1 MKTYIGSRKNIFGNQ
16 IKIIWREIQNN
27 YLCHTPSSSS
37 LWREIQNSKLSPSKR
52 IPYVAHKIQMSPCFR
67 EQTNDK
73 CKDCF
78 GDSFKKDLKDKAVC
92 MYNVHKY
99 CIIFLTFIFIAS
111 ILSLN

>member
-1 MKTYIGSRKNIFGNQ
+1 MEDIHREQKKYIQKPNQ
-16 IKIIWREIQNN
+16 IKSREIQNN
-27 YLCHTPSSSS
+27 NLCHTPSSSS

-78 GDSFKKDLKDKAVC
+78 GDSFKKDLKDKAVY
-92 MYNVHKY
+92 MYIN
-99 CIIFLTFIFIAS
+99 IAS
-111 ILSLN
+111 FFLLLYLSQAFCV